1 MVSSFAL
8 LVRDDLFCRD
18 PGMQRSQND
27 LAQELRVL
35 NLGPGAV
42 EEVLVDLPKD
52 IGYGVNHHN
61 IIWARARLESSNSG
75 MLECTRLEDSF
86 KQARRNRAQNKQTGL
101 NNRARLEP
109 FEHARVSRARQRMR
123 CASALIKPY
132 RN

>member
-35 NLGPGAV
+35 NLGPGAL

-52 IGYGVNHHN
+52 IGYGVNQHN
-61 IIWARARLESSNSG
+61 IIWARARLESCNSG

-101 NNRARLEP
+101 NNRARP
-109 FEHARVSRARQRMR
+109 
-123 CASALIKPY
+123 
-132 RN
+132 